1 MDPDRDRPRSKGR
14 QMQNKRRFASPLVRH
29 LARRDH
35 GVSMGSVL
43 HGMTPA
49 NRAKL
54 RGEADRNGGKKE
66 GSELAQGEQGKGG
79 EGEKGDEEGREAS
92 ARWWPREERR
102 DEKEEKREWCA
113 CLGAKSWASRA
124 QAWPRLTLE
133 RSRSEVIIE
142 HEPPWGSQ
150 PPLGVADADIKL
162 PH

>member
-43 HGMTPA
+43 HGMTPT

-102 DEKEEKREWCA
+102 ERRDEKEEKENGARA
-113 CLGAKSWASRA
+113 SGRSLG
-124 QAWPRLTLE
+124 PRVPRHGLVSLSSVRGQ
-133 RSRSEVIIE
+133 RSSSSTS
-142 HEPPWGSQ
+142 H
-150 PPLGVADADIKL
+150 LGVLNL
-162 PH
+162 PSVLPTPI

>member
-92 ARWWPREERR
+92 A
-102 DEKEEKREWCA
+102 
-113 CLGAKSWASRA
+113 
-124 QAWPRLTLE
+124 
-133 RSRSEVIIE
+133 
-142 HEPPWGSQ
+142 
-150 PPLGVADADIKL
+150 
-162 PH
+162 